1 MLIIKKGEIVVNMT
15 QVFSMRLS
23 GQAGRVLLFRGSDVL
38 SAEMPFGS
46 VNEAKAARDAVI
58 DAHINGDLFVDLDK
72 RELSCW

>member
-1 MLIIKKGEIVVNMT
+1 MLVKKGETIVNMT

-46 VNEAKAARDAVI
+46 ADEAKAAREVII
-58 DAHINGDLFVDLDK
+58 DAHIDRDLFVDLDEL
-72 RELSCW
+72 ELS

>member
-1 MLIIKKGEIVVNMT
+1 MLIIKKGETVVNMT

-58 DAHINGDLFVDLDK
+58 DAHINGDLFVDLD
-72 RELSCW
+72 EGI